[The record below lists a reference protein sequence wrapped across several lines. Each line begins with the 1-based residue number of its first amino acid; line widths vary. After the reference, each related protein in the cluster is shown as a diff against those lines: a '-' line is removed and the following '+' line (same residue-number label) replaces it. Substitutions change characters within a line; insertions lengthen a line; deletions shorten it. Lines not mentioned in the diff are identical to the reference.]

1 MLAAMWSV
9 KFSVDAMKITDIQ
22 STICQYD
29 MEEELGFS
37 QAYYNKRTLHLV
49 RVQTDEGLTG
59 IGEVF
64 GAGNFAFANRAI
76 IQHVIKPLLVGR
88 NPLDIGVLW
97 HEVYNA
103 LRDHGQKGLPIQ
115 CLSGIDI
122 ALCDILGKTTG
133 LPLYQLLGGAVRKS
147 FVVYGYGMMFRKRDD
162 LPQIY
167 EEEAASIA
175 EMGFTAT
182 KMKIGMGVERDIE
195 LAAAVR
201 RGVGDKMKCMA
212 DANHAYAVGEAI
224 QVGLGLRD
232 LGFYWFEEPV
242 MPEDYEGYREVR
254 AALPGINIAGG
265 EAEFTR
271 YGHRELIQR
280 RCVDILQPEVA
291 STGGISEFMKILTL
305 ANTFGI
311 PVVPHVWGSDVLIAV
326 DMHLV
331 SVLPDIPGG
340 LFQFEPMLEYDTTP
354 NRFREELLTEP
365 LNIKKQVKDS
375 GGYARVLEKP
385 GIGIELNEDFIRRY
399 QV

>member
-1 MLAAMWSV
+1 
-9 KFSVDAMKITDIQ
+9 MKITDVR
-22 STICQYD
+22 STICQHD
-29 MEEELGFS
+29 LQEQLGFS
-37 QAYYNKRTLHLV
+37 QAYYDKRTVHLV
-49 RVQTDEGLTG
+49 RVETDEGLTG

-76 IQHVIKPLLVGR
+76 LQHVLKPLLLGR

-122 ALCDILGKTTG
+122 ALWDILGKATN

-147 FVVYGYGMMFRKRDD
+147 FTVYGYGMMFRRRPD
-162 LPQIY
+162 LAAIY
-167 EEEAASIA
+167 HDEAAAIVQ
-175 EMGFTAT
+175 MGFRAT
-182 KMKIGMGVERDIE
+182 KMKIGMGIGKDLE

-201 RGVGDKMKCMA
+201 EGAGARTKVMA

-224 QVGLGLRD
+224 RLGQGLRD
-232 LGFYWFEEPV
+232 LEFYWFEEPI

-254 AALPGINIAGG
+254 AALPGLNIAAG

-271 YGHRELIQR
+271 YGHRELISR

-291 STGGISEFMKILTL
+291 STGGISEFMKIAAL
-305 ANTFGI
+305 ANSFGI
-311 PVVPHVWGSDVLIAV
+311 PVIPHVWGSDVLIAV

-354 NRFREELLTEP
+354 NLFREHLLTEP
-365 LNIKKQVKDS
+365 LNIKQQVATR
-375 GGYARVLEKP
+375 GGQATVPEGP
-385 GIGIELNEDFIRRY
+385 GIGIQLNEDFIRRY
-399 QV
+399 EQ